1 MIAAQPD
8 LRAMIHPLLRLV
20 ATQPHLLVDH
30 AQAYVELAS
39 EELGKTATVWKW
51 RVALTVVA
59 LCLLGVAAVLGG
71 VALMLWA
78 VIPSASI
85 HAPWAL
91 FAGPLVPAGIAFGCL
106 IKARQHPQG
115 SFDALKQQIRADLLM
130 VREVSN
136 V

>member
-1 MIAAQPD
+1 
-8 LRAMIHPLLRLV
+8 MIHPLLRLI

-30 AQAYVELAS
+30 AEAYAELAS
-39 EELGKTATVWKW
+39 EEFGKTANLWKR

-59 LCLLGVAAVLGG
+59 LFMVGVATVLAG

-78 VIPSASI
+78 VVPSAGI

-91 FAGPLVPAGIAFGCL
+91 VAGPLVPALIAAVCL
-106 IKARQHPQG
+106 IKARQHPP
-115 SFDALKQQIRADLLM
+115 STFDALKRQIRADLLM

-136 V
+136 A